1 MHRGNFDTL
10 KVIHIHVIIFISCR
24 QMQNNLLVLLIE
36 LNILP
41 LLIKLITYI
50 SSYINPLIETT
61 NN

>member
-1 MHRGNFDTL
+1 
-10 KVIHIHVIIFISCR
+10 
-24 QMQNNLLVLLIE
+24 MQNNLLVLLIE

-50 SSYINPLIETT
+50 SLYINPLIETT

>member
-1 MHRGNFDTL
+1 MSKFSF
-10 KVIHIHVIIFISCR
+10 HVR
-24 QMQNNLLVLLIE
+24 QMQNNLLVLIIE

-61 NN
+61 NK